1 MLSFVKPW
9 LHLFTRHVLMDTVPA
24 EPDDAARCSVHAA
37 TVSADDEPTFADG
50 SAVADDVRAPVPITA
65 PAAAGVGGARAPGH
79 GVRRHDQR
87 VQHPPRRGQ
96 HGRRWWQQQLD
107 ERWHVLRFR
116 PQRQRCQG
124 GLDLGR
130 HPRWQLQR
138 SERGRRVPEGRHRGG
153 RQLEGSDTTVSSVFT
168 GDGTSRSSIW

>member
-1 MLSFVKPW
+1 MLSVLNTMLSFAKPW
-9 LHLFTRHVLMDTVPA
+9 LHLFTRHVFMDAVPA

-37 TVSADDEPTFADG
+37 TVSADDEPTFSDG
-50 SAVADDVRAPVPITA
+50 RAVADDVRAPVPITA
-65 PAAAGVGGARAPGH
+65 PAAAGVSGARAAGH

-96 HGRRWWQQQLD
+96 HGRRWQQQQQQHD
-107 ERWHVLRFR
+107 ERRHVLRLR

-130 HPRWQLQR
+130 HPRRQLQR
-138 SERGRRVPEGRHRGG
+138 AERGRRVIE
-153 RQLEGSDTTVSSVFT
+153 
-168 GDGTSRSSIW
+168 SRR